1 MFPAFAQKKK
11 FGKQK
16 QNRFVGK
23 KKFELISCI
32 EIFILC
38 NLLYIIEVFSHQG
51 STIPFFFLKVQS
63 KLVWQKKV
71 GKGQHR

>member
-32 EIFILC
+32 EIFVLC

-51 STIPFFFLKVQS
+51 STILFFLKVQS

>member
-32 EIFILC
+32 EIFVLC
-38 NLLYIIEVFSHQG
+38 NLLYIIEVFSHQD
-51 STIPFFFLKVQS
+51 STILFFLKVQS